1 MARSGIYK
9 SDVLRARDRL
19 VADGRY
25 PSIDAV
31 RRELGDTGS
40 KGTIHRFLKEIDE
53 EQGGD
58 RPGVAQ
64 APVSEALTELVARL
78 AERLREEADE
88 RVQVLEAGQ
97 AARLAELAAERET
110 LQRELAVQSD
120 ARAQA
125 EGLHAGL
132 LRLHEALQATS
143 SRLQLDL
150 ADRSRDLAGT
160 QERLADLVRHT
171 ESLEEK
177 NRHAQKSLEH
187 FRQASREQR
196 EQEARQHEQQ
206 VQYLQGELHT
216 LRQALAV
223 KQHEAIAANQDN
235 ARLVQQVAALQAR
248 QREDEEAL
256 RGHAARLEEWAS
268 RQSEAA
274 AAAAEQARE
283 LAHAQARAESLAADC
298 EELRA
303 ARLAAAA
310 VQRQT
315 ELDLAGARAMVQG
328 QQQVLDQLLA
338 PLKAAQQAARPVDD
352 LGVPAAENGKT
363 GES

>member
-64 APVSEALTELVARL
+64 AHVSEALTELVARL
-78 AERLREEADE
+78 AERLREEAGE
-88 RVQVLEAGQ
+88 RVQVLEAAQ
-97 AARLAELAAERET
+97 AARLAELAAEREA
-110 LQRELAVQSD
+110 LQRELAVQGD
-120 ARAQA
+120 ARVQA

-235 ARLVQQVAALQAR
+235 GRLVPVSYTHLT
-248 QREDEEAL
+248 L
-256 RGHAARLEEWAS
+256 PTS
-268 RQSEAA
+268 
-274 AAAAEQARE
+274 
-283 LAHAQARAESLAADC
+283 
-298 EELRA
+298 
-303 ARLAAAA
+303 
-310 VQRQT
+310 
-315 ELDLAGARAMVQG
+315 DLV
-328 QQQVLDQLLA
+328 
-338 PLKAAQQAARPVDD
+338 
-352 LGVPAAENGKT
+352 
-363 GES
+363 